1 MKELNDKI
9 IEWLKK
15 HNIDKLSPDKQYLKI
30 IEEVGELARGLLKN
44 DLEAI
49 KDAIGDIYIALVGYS
64 LQHDIQE
71 VYVKDED
78 FKRGSHTLS
87 SLKSFLYV
95 LYDKSYNPSFYDFR
109 SKITYI
115 DLIAY
120 NNNLTLKEC
129 VDYAYNQ
136 VKDRDIKIIEGV
148 AVK

>member
-9 IEWLKK
+9 IEWLKQ

-49 KDAIGDIYIALVGYS
+49 KDAIGDIYVALVGLS
-64 LQHDIQE
+64 LQYEMEIKNIDGSSVIIST
-71 VYVKDED
+71 D
-78 FKRGSHTLS
+78 RGSLTQIIKVAS
-87 SLKSFLYV
+87 SHPQDIDFEFAMKLLKGVAYINGYV
-95 LYDKSYNPSFYDFR
+95 F
-109 SKITYI
+109 
-115 DLIAY
+115 
-120 NNNLTLKEC
+120 KEC
-129 VDYAYNQ
+129 VDHAYNQ